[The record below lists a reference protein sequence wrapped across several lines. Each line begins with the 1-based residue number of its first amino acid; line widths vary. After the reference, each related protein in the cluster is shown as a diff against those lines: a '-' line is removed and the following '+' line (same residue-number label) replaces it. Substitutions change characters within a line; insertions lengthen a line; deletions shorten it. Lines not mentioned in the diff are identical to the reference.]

1 MITYVTNLENVELIK
16 HGGEF
21 ICLPKKA
28 KPDKP
33 IEMGRTAGGRFF
45 TNIEDFRPAVFYITL
60 TDLINAI
67 RLKYESNFSF
77 CVFYSSFFI

>member
-45 TNIEDFRPAVFYITL
+45 TNIEDFRPAFFFYL
-60 TDLINAI
+60 T
-67 RLKYESNFSF
+67 
-77 CVFYSSFFI
+77 VQV